1 MNVTLLIYTH
11 KVTPRV
17 RYIFKHIFTSVLGL
31 TVAFTSDIETFV
43 AHKGPKLSYT
53 HKQLGN
59 ELHFRRVE
67 LLFEQGIN
75 DTSIQVKDW
84 NGVPCFFNVKSSVS
98 RLPYDIFAASF
109 YLLSR
114 YEEYLPHVKDTFGR
128 FPSSESLAFQNDFLQ
143 IPVIDEWIERLREVF
158 VAYYP
163 DVPLKPLV
171 FRTNLTVKVPQV
183 FVYRKIGFLR
193 TVGGYVQ
200 DLVALRFIEVFDRTK
215 VLLGIRKDP
224 YDVFTW
230 LVNFQKQSEHKFNVL
245 FELGDQ
251 TSETTNVR
259 YNKQR
264 FQYIIKMMGD
274 YCNVGLLASVMS
286 SKVVTELKKETNRL
300 EAVVN
305 KPLHITQFANH
316 QFKIPKSYR
325 TLLDQEVTKDYSMG
339 YPGEVGFRAGSCRP
353 FLFYDLDYEMQTPLL
368 LTPVSLPLEAVIN
381 VNDKTV
387 NFVEVNT
394 VKKRVQKLKGV
405 LAVSCT
411 NKILSISIWR
421 SLLKKVTTTS

>member
-43 AHKGPKLSYT
+43 AHI
-53 HKQLGN
+53 GN
-59 ELHFRRVE
+59 ELHFGRVE

-183 FVYRKIGFLR
+183 TIYR
-193 TVGGYVQ
+193 
-200 DLVALRFIEVFDRTK
+200 
-215 VLLGIRKDP
+215 
-224 YDVFTW
+224 
-230 LVNFQKQSEHKFNVL
+230 
-245 FELGDQ
+245 
-251 TSETTNVR
+251 
-259 YNKQR
+259 
-264 FQYIIKMMGD
+264 
-274 YCNVGLLASVMS
+274 
-286 SKVVTELKKETNRL
+286 
-300 EAVVN
+300 
-305 KPLHITQFANH
+305 
-316 QFKIPKSYR
+316 
-325 TLLDQEVTKDYSMG
+325 
-339 YPGEVGFRAGSCRP
+339 
-353 FLFYDLDYEMQTPLL
+353 
-368 LTPVSLPLEAVIN
+368 
-381 VNDKTV
+381 
-387 NFVEVNT
+387 
-394 VKKRVQKLKGV
+394 GV
-405 LAVSCT
+405 
-411 NKILSISIWR
+411 
-421 SLLKKVTTTS
+421 